1 MPAKPERGV
10 HRPHRFVPPG
20 RGCRLAGAD
29 LRSVLMNS
37 LGLCAGALVAP
48 GKGILAADESVKT
61 ASARLAAAG
70 AATTGGH
77 RRAYRELLVT
87 TPGLASGVSGMI
99 LCEETLRS
107 RLSTGETFP
116 AALHDRGMLAGIK
129 VDTGTVP
136 LPGAHGETVTEGLDG
151 LPARLRGYAALGARF
166 AKWRAVLRIGP
177 GTPSPFAIR
186 ANAQALARYAAACQ
200 EAGLVPVVEPEVLAE
215 GSHSMGACEAVTSLV
230 LLQVMSE
237 LHEYGIDFEGVVV
250 KPNMA
255 LPGLDSGALVSP
267 GEVAEATLGALNSLP
282 ATLAGVAFLSGGQRP
297 EQATANLAALQRL
310 PHVWPLTFS
319 FGRALAGPALAAW
332 HGDPGCW
339 DAGQRAL
346 AHRVAMNVAA
356 LEGRYAPELELDL
369 DAA

>member
-1 MPAKPERGV
+1 MRS
-10 HRPHRFVPPG
+10 
-20 RGCRLAGAD
+20 
-29 LRSVLMNS
+29 LRS
-37 LGLCAGALVAP
+37 CAAALVAP

-70 AATTGGH
+70 AAPTGGH

-87 TPGLASGVSGMI
+87 TPGLAAGISGVI

-116 AALHDRGMLAGIK
+116 AALRDRGMLAGIK
-129 VDTGTVP
+129 VDAGTVP
-136 LPGAHGETVTEGLDG
+136 LPGTAGETVTEGLDG

-200 EAGLVPVVEPEVLAE
+200 AAGLVPVVEPEVLGE
-215 GSHSMGACEAVTSLV
+215 GGHSIGACEAVTSLV
-230 LLQVMSE
+230 LLEVMGE
-237 LHEYGIDFEGVVV
+237 LDTCGVDFEAVVL

-255 LPGLDSGALVSP
+255 LPGLDSGAGATP
-267 GEVAEATLGALNSLP
+267 DEVAEATLGALNALP
-282 ATLAGVAFLSGGQRP
+282 FAVAGVAFLSGGQRP
-297 EQATANLAALQRL
+297 EQATANLAALQRP
-310 PHVWPLTFS
+310 PHIWPLTFS
-319 FGRALAGPALAAW
+319 FGRALVSPALAAW
-332 HGDPGCW
+332 HGDAVCW
-339 DAGQRAL
+339 QAGQRAL

-356 LEGRYAPELELDL
+356 LDGRYTPELELDL
-369 DAA
+369 DPA